1 MMAGY
6 VDKEKLLQ
14 KLSRMIEYCKND
26 NKVNGL
32 TALFQVGDAI
42 MDCPTA
48 DVVEVVRCKDCVH
61 RDPEDK
67 KCDSAFQANGGIFPV
82 GDNDFCSYGERRKE
96 DGEVH

>member
-1 MMAGY
+1 MTEY
-6 VDKEKLLQ
+6 INKEKLLQ

-48 DVVEVVRCKDCVH
+48 DVAEVVRCKDCSIPH
-61 RDPEDK
+61 NRWTGCPK
-67 KCDSAFQANGGIFPV
+67 LNGLITPP
-82 GDNDFCSYGERRKE
+82 DFYCSYGERRKE
-96 DGEVH
+96 DGEIH